1 MATITWKTNNK
12 RFDEYTEFI
21 AEAIQKHLNAFAET
35 DPHFAECMKKE
46 NKNFDECMI
55 YVINQVWKDKSNS
68 PDEICY
74 QNARHYYL
82 EDNIDRKEFRV
93 QLYNNSKDFD
103 ALPKPTPK
111 PTKEDINEH
120 DKEVL
125 EEAGL
130 LEKPKKKPVKK
141 PAKKVEEVKEEVKVE
156 PKKVPMKKPVKEK
169 PTADGNVGF
178 EQMNL
183 FDLL

>member
-1 MATITWKTNNK
+1 MANITWKTNNK

-21 AEAIQKHLNAFAET
+21 AEAIQKHLNEFAET
-35 DPHFAECMKKE
+35 DPHFAECIKKE

-82 EDNIDRKEFRV
+82 EDNIDRKDFRV

-103 ALPKPTPK
+103 ALPKPEKK
-111 PTKEDINEH
+111 PVKETTE
-120 DKEVL
+120 DKEAIDEVV
-125 EEAGL
+125 E
-130 LEKPKKKPVKK
+130 EKPKKKPVKK

>member
-1 MATITWKTNNK
+1 MANITWKTNNK

-21 AEAIQKHLNAFAET
+21 AEAIQKHLNEFAET
-35 DPHFAECMKKE
+35 DTHFAECMKKE

-103 ALPKPTPK
+103 ALPKPEKK
-111 PTKEDINEH
+111 PVKETTE
-120 DKEVL
+120 DKEAIDEVV
-125 EEAGL
+125 E
-130 LEKPKKKPVKK
+130 EKPKKKPAKKPVKK
-141 PAKKVEEVKEEVKVE
+141 VEEPKVEEVKAE

>member
-1 MATITWKTNNK
+1 MANITWKTNNK

-103 ALPKPTPK
+103 ALPKP
-111 PTKEDINEH
+111 E
-120 DKEVL
+120 
-125 EEAGL
+125 
-130 LEKPKKKPVKK
+130 
-141 PAKKVEEVKEEVKVE
+141 
-156 PKKVPMKKPVKEK
+156 KKPVKETTEDKEAIDEVVEEK
-169 PTADGNVGF
+169 PKSLQISRTVGG
-178 EQMNL
+178 
-183 FDLL
+183 

>member
-1 MATITWKTNNK
+1 MANITWKTNNK

-35 DPHFAECMKKE
+35 DPHFAGCMKKE

-103 ALPKPTPK
+103 ALPKPEKK
-111 PTKEDINEH
+111 PVKETTE
-120 DKEVL
+120 DKEAIDEVV
-125 EEAGL
+125 E
-130 LEKPKKKPVKK
+130 EKPKKKPVKK
-141 PAKKVEEVKEEVKVE
+141 PAKKVEEVKEEVKAE